1 MDSSGERG
9 YMIWTK
15 LAMEGANSLP
25 LEQICDIY
33 RFSIAETAKNF
44 VYSSQTRYAALVVH
58 INLSL

>member
-1 MDSSGERG
+1 
-9 YMIWTK
+9 
-15 LAMEGANSLP
+15 MEVADSLP

-44 VYSSQTRYAALVVH
+44 VYSLQTRYAALVVH